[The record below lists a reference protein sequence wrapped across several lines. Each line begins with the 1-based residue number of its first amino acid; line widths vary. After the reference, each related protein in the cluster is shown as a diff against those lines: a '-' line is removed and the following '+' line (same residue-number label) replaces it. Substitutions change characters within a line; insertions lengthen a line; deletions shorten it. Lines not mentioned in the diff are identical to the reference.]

1 MASSALNVL
10 SGIAAAAAGLAG
22 EKVAKDGI
30 VPGLDLAT
38 IIPALLGSKTGGTG
52 SSLVGTLASA
62 AVKTAVSKATSGTKA
77 ASETSGSGAGLAQL
91 ASLAGTL
98 LTVSAAKK
106 TTETKAATATKTS
119 KASTAVATIASL
131 ASAIAGNT
139 GGSSLSTIA
148 TLASKLAGTAKTEK
162 EKTSM
167 ASELG
172 KTLSSAFGVSLNGTG
187 SAVTALGKALPDD
200 TKSALFTSILK
211 GLIS

>member
-1 MASSALNVL
+1 MASSSSALNLL

-22 EKVAKDGI
+22 EKVAKDGT

-38 IIPALLGSKTGGTG
+38 IVPALLGSKTGATG
-52 SSLVGTLASA
+52 SSSVLGNLASA
-62 AVKTAVSKATSGTKA
+62 AVKTAVSKATSGT
-77 ASETSGSGAGLAQL
+77 SGSGSGAALTQL

-98 LTVSAAKK
+98 ITTSAAKK
-106 TTETKAATATKTS
+106 ATTTKAAATTTS

-131 ASAIAGNT
+131 ASAIVGNT
-139 GGSSLSTIA
+139 GGSTLSTIA
-148 TLASKLAGTAKTEK
+148 TLASKLAGTAKTDK

-187 SAVTALGKALPDD
+187 SVITALGKALPSD
-200 TKSALFTSILK
+200 TKSTLFTSILK

>member
-1 MASSALNVL
+1 MASTALNLL

-22 EKVAKDGI
+22 DKVAKDGT

-38 IIPALLGSKTGGTG
+38 IIPALLGSKTGATG
-52 SSLVGTLASA
+52 SSSLLGNLASA
-62 AVKTAVSKATSGTKA
+62 AVKTAVSKAVSGTKTA
-77 ASETSGSGAGLAQL
+77 SGSGIGLEQL

-98 LTVSAAKK
+98 LTTKK
-106 TTETKAATATKTS
+106 ATDTKAAATTKTS
-119 KASTAVATIASL
+119 SAAATIASL

-139 GGSSLSTIA
+139 GGSSLATIA
-148 TLASKLAGTAKTEK
+148 TLASKVAGTAKTDK

-187 SAVTALGKALPDD
+187 TAVTALEKALPSD
-200 TKSALFTSILK
+200 TKSTLFTSILK

>member
-1 MASSALNVL
+1 MASTALSVF

-22 EKVAKDGI
+22 EKVAKDGSI
-30 VPGLDLAT
+30 PGLDLAT
-38 IIPALLGSKTGGTG
+38 ILPALLGSKSGGTG
-52 SSLVGTLASA
+52 SNLLGNIASIAAKSGLLNSTNIGKVADLAGSLLSISSSK
-62 AVKTAVSKATSGTKA
+62 KTA
-77 ASETSGSGAGLAQL
+77 
-91 ASLAGTL
+91 
-98 LTVSAAKK
+98 
-106 TTETKAATATKTS
+106 ETKAATTTT

-131 ASAIAGNT
+131 ASAIAGSNGT
-139 GGSSLSTIA
+139 ASNLGTIA

-187 SAVTALGKALPDD
+187 TAVTALEKALPND
-200 TKSALFTSILK
+200 TKSALFSSILK

>member
-1 MASSALNVL
+1 MASTAINVL

-22 EKVAKDGI
+22 EKVAKDGSI
-30 VPGLDLAT
+30 PGLDLGT
-38 IIPALLGSKTGGTG
+38 IVTALLGSKTGTTG
-52 SSLVGTLASA
+52 SSSLLGNIASA
-62 AVKTAVSKATSGTKA
+62 AVKSAVSKAASGT
-77 ASETSGSGAGLAQL
+77 SDSGSGLGQL

-106 TTETKAATATKTS
+106 ATETKAAETKKTS
-119 KASTAVATIASL
+119 TAAATIASL
-131 ASAIAGNT
+131 ASAIAGST
-139 GGSSLSTIA
+139 GSASNLGTIA

-187 SAVTALGKALPDD
+187 TAVTALEKALPSD
-200 TKSALFTSILK
+200 TKSVLFSSILK
-211 GLIS
+211 GLVS

>member
-1 MASSALNVL
+1 MASSALNLL

-22 EKVAKDGI
+22 DKVAKDGT

-38 IIPALLGSKTGGTG
+38 IIPALLGSKTGTTG
-52 SSLVGTLASA
+52 SSSLLGNLASA
-62 AVKTAVSKATSGTKA
+62 AVKTVVSKATSGA
-77 ASETSGSGAGLAQL
+77 SGSGGGLAQL
-91 ASLAGTL
+91 ASLAGNL
-98 LTVSAAKK
+98 LTAKK
-106 TTETKAATATKTS
+106 TTDTTAAATKTS
-119 KASTAVATIASL
+119 SAAATIASL

-139 GGSSLSTIA
+139 GGSSLATIA
-148 TLASKLAGTAKTEK
+148 TLASKVAGTAKTDK

-187 SAVTALGKALPDD
+187 SAITALGKALPSD
-200 TKSALFTSILK
+200 TKSTLFTSILK

>member
-1 MASSALNVL
+1 MASSSSALNLL

-22 EKVAKDGI
+22 EKVAKDGT

-38 IIPALLGSKTGGTG
+38 IIPALLGSKTGAAG
-52 SSLVGTLASA
+52 SSSVLGNLASA
-62 AVKTAVSKATSGTKA
+62 AVKTVASKA
-77 ASETSGSGAGLAQL
+77 ASGTSGGGIGLEQL

-98 LTVSAAKK
+98 ITTTAAKK
-106 TTETKAATATKTS
+106 ATTTKAAASTTATKTS
-119 KASTAVATIASL
+119 KAATAVATIASL
-131 ASAIAGNT
+131 ASAIIGNS
-139 GGSSLSTIA
+139 GGSTLSTVA
-148 TLASKLAGTAKTEK
+148 TLASKLAGTAKTDK

-187 SAVTALGKALPDD
+187 SAITALGKALPSD
-200 TKSALFTSILK
+200 TKSALFTTILK

>member
-22 EKVAKDGI
+22 DKVAKDGT

-38 IIPALLGSKTGGTG
+38 IVPALLGSKTGGTG

-62 AVKTAVSKATSGTKA
+62 AVKTVVSKAASGA
-77 ASETSGSGAGLAQL
+77 SGSGAGLTQL

-98 LTVSAAKK
+98 LTTSATKK
-106 TTETKAATATKTS
+106 ATETKAAATTKTS
-119 KASTAVATIASL
+119 KASTAVATIAGL
-131 ASAIAGNT
+131 AEAIVGNT
-139 GGSSLSTIA
+139 GGSSLATVA
-148 TLASKLAGTAKTEK
+148 TLASKLAGTAKTDK

-172 KTLSSAFGVSLNGTG
+172 KTLSNAFGVSLNGTG
-187 SAVTALGKALPDD
+187 AAVTALEKALPSD

>member
-1 MASSALNVL
+1 MNLL

-22 EKVAKDGI
+22 EKVAKDGS

-38 IIPALLGSKTGGTG
+38 IVPALLGSKTGATG
-52 SSLVGTLASA
+52 SSSILGNLASA
-62 AVKTAVSKATSGTKA
+62 AVKTAVSKATSGTKTA
-77 ASETSGSGAGLAQL
+77 SGSGSGLEQI

-98 LTVSAAKK
+98 LTTSAAKK
-106 TTETKAATATKTS
+106 TTETKAAATTKTS

-131 ASAIAGNT
+131 ASAIVGNT
-139 GGSSLSTIA
+139 GGSSLATIA

-172 KTLSSAFGVSLNGTG
+172 KTVSSAFGVALNGTG
-187 SAVTALGKALPDD
+187 TAVSALGKALPSD